1 MTKNTKK
8 PKRKLNISTR
18 GLKLIKSIVLSAIL
32 ERNFNG
38 YKVLVS
44 YSDLDNKSNYAETSY
59 GGTNR
64 IIVINPRKKMTLE
77 ELINT
82 VIHEVLHTLHEDAD
96 ADDLGLH
103 TSVYEVA
110 DQVANLLLPQEKL
123 AILRALVST
132 LGWL

>member
-1 MTKNTKK
+1 M
-8 PKRKLNISTR
+8 
-18 GLKLIKSIVLSAIL
+18 
-32 ERNFNG
+32 
-38 YKVLVS
+38 LVS

-64 IIVINPRKKMTLE
+64 IIVINPRKKMTLD

-103 TSVYEVA
+103 TSVYEMA